1 MTPEPS
7 SDQRDTAGERI
18 EADRNRS
25 GEAGDELARAV
36 DRHRDELGMPA
47 EPADGEDAAG
57 HSRAD
62 PTEFGDTT
70 PGS

>member
-1 MTPEPS
+1 MTPEPTS
-7 SDQRDTAGERI
+7 EHRDTADERI
-18 EADRNRS
+18 EADRERS
-25 GEAGDELARAV
+25 GLAGDDLAQAV

-62 PTEFGDTT
+62 GTDLGDTT
-70 PGS
+70 SR